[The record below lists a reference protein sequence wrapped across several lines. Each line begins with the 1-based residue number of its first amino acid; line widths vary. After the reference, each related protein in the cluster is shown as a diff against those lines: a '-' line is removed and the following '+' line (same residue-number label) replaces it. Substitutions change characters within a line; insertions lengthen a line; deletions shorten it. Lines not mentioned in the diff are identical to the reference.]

1 MTENLK
7 SRIFE
12 RKTDTFLND
21 ITFRS
26 NRGRQP
32 ELNKYEAEGDDPEI
46 YDGDGEVDVLD
57 DDTAKVEKIN
67 MKKKKKGNNK

>member
-32 ELNKYEAEGDDPEI
+32 ELNKDEAEGDDPEI
-46 YDGDGEVDVLD
+46 YDVDGEVDVLN
-57 DDTAKVEKIN
+57 DDTAKVEKID
-67 MKKKKKGNNK
+67 MKKKRNNK